1 MDERDARE
9 TRCEYEQDG
18 GAYVLGALSAAERTA
33 YERHLM
39 VCPVCRETTAELAIL
54 PDLLARLDP
63 ARFPAS
69 SRFTSSNA
77 AATAVSASS
86 VTGSSSTASLP
97 AAPSALSASALSAAS
112 LRSLVAWLRRPRGLV
127 LAVASLV
134 LIAGGA
140 VGAVLL
146 VGRASVLPPATTAP
160 SSGRPVAM
168 RPVDDDMPIA
178 AQLTLVPSSPSVG
191 TAGTGIDLVCVYG
204 LSAHYPQA
212 YPIRLMA
219 YGPDGAAERVGAW
232 VAMAGQRF
240 VMSGVTR
247 FPLEQLSRVELVGS
261 DGTVLL
267 AYDVP

>member
-9 TRCEYEQDG
+9 MRCEHEQDG
-18 GAYVLGALSAAERTA
+18 GAYVLGALSPAERTA

-39 VCPVCRETTAELAIL
+39 VCPVCRETMAELAIL
-54 PDLLARLDP
+54 PELLGRLDP

-77 AATAVSASS
+77 SATAVSI
-86 VTGSSSTASLP
+86 TGSSSTAPLST
-97 AAPSALSASALSAAS
+97 ASSALAAAS

-146 VGRASVLPPATTAP
+146 VGRASVLPPATTAQ

-168 RPVDDDMPIA
+168 RPMDDDMPIA

-191 TAGTGIDLVCVYG
+191 TAGTRIDLVCVYG
-204 LSAHYPQA
+204 QSEEYPQA

-219 YGPDGAAERVGAW
+219 YGPGGAAERVGAW

-267 AYDVP
+267 AYDAP